1 MNTVAPYKVDGRVCD
16 LNYLRYVGW
25 DESNVCINSFFS
37 PQTVAL
43 ISKKVTQ
50 LTLGVDE
57 KNRPIIVP
65 DERIVEVMD
74 GVYQGFRP
82 SIGDIYSRFIVPNH
96 EQEDAVQSMI
106 DQTIEIITSNVKNML
121 EIEKNNKKLTAWV
134 QVYGDFN
141 TQGLRAHSII
151 TTRDRKPTT
160 MQFNMNY

>member
-1 MNTVAPYKVDGRVCD
+1 MNAPYKVNNKVCD
-16 LNYLRYVGW
+16 YNYLRYVGW
-25 DESNVCINSFFS
+25 DESNVCISSFFS

-50 LTLGVDE
+50 LTMGVDE

-65 DERIVEVMD
+65 DERICEVMD

-82 SIGDIYSRFIVPNH
+82 SIGDIYTRYIIPND

-106 DQTIEIITSNVKNML
+106 DQTIEIIVSNIRNSL
-121 EIEKNNKKLTAWV
+121 GIEQSNQKLTAWV

-141 TQGLRAHSII
+141 QSGLRYHPIL
-151 TTRDRKPTT
+151 TTREKKPAT